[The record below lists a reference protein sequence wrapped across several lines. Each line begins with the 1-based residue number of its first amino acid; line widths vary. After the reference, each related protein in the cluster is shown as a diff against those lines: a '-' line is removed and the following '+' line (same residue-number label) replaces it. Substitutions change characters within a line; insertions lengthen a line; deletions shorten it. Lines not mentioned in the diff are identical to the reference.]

1 MADKYVISDSSHH
14 GNTRVTLTFQH
25 DGGGP
30 VYPGIESGIIDAVKA
45 YLVSRDPESPQ
56 SVQAKAY
63 STVVTDV

>member
-1 MADKYVISDSSHH
+1 MADKYD
-14 GNTRVTLTFQH
+14 
-25 DGGGP
+25 
-30 VYPGIESGIIDAVKA
+30 GIIDAVKA